1 MFQKLFG
8 LIKIKALM
16 IKISVIANDDNWLQY
31 IKDPLNY
38 IDRKIQ
44 KLNSNSKNK
53 LFAKNIIFCTLMLSG
68 NKEIKYLNKKF
79 RKKNKTTDVLSF
91 PFQTKK
97 ELQKLLKKEKE
108 IYLGDIIIN
117 YNKIKSKKDSKNF
130 KVEFDRLW
138 IHGLV
143 HLLGHDHKKE
153 EDFLKMKQVEEN
165 FMDLINA

>member
-1 MFQKLFG
+1 
-8 LIKIKALM
+8 M